1 MAKKVSSFK
10 NTYVIDM
17 RALSERPVQWTE
29 NGAILP
35 IESINGA
42 APATPEESIK
52 LFAERPVRRMLDQYS
67 VLFPMVNKAAQTI
80 TEYIDLDGK
89 PLITLYPNNDVYKNN
104 DDWEMYLGRAAL
116 DDLREVYDR
125 QKHTM
130 AGIAGA
136 LRQLKKNK

>member
-1 MAKKVSSFK
+1 MAKKVSLFK

-17 RALSERPVQWTE
+17 RAVREHPVQWTE

-42 APATPEESIK
+42 APTTPEESIK
-52 LFAERPVRRMLDQYS
+52 LFAERPVRRMLEQYS

-80 TEYIDLDGK
+80 TEYVDLGGK

-104 DDWEMYLGRAAL
+104 DDWQLYLGRVAME
-116 DDLREVYDR
+116 DLRRIYEK
-125 QKHTM
+125 QKRNM
-130 AGIAGA
+130 EGVAGA
-136 LRQLKKNK
+136 LRQLKK

>member
-17 RALSERPVQWTE
+17 RAVREHPVQWTE

-35 IESINGA
+35 IESINGVV
-42 APATPEESIK
+42 PKTIEESTK
-52 LFAERPVRRMLDQYS
+52 LFAERPVRRMLEQYS

-80 TEYIDLDGK
+80 TEYIDLGGK

-104 DDWEMYLGRAAL
+104 DDWQLYLGRVAME
-116 DDLREVYDR
+116 DLRKIYEK
-125 QKHTM
+125 QKRNM
-130 AGIAGA
+130 EGVAGA
-136 LRQLKKNK
+136 LRQLKK